1 MTQSETWSSRTI
13 FLLASIGAAVGL
25 ANIWKFP
32 YTAGEHGGGG
42 FIIIYLL
49 AIVFISFPI
58 IVTEFLLGRR
68 GKAGPVASIINVAKE
83 GGRSHLWGL
92 AAYAGTLAAVL
103 TMSFY
108 FVITGWIIYYA
119 VQMLLGNLVGLTPD
133 GVGEVFNDLTQ
144 NEVTSATY
152 HTLAA
157 LLTWVVVVGGLKNG
171 IERFVRYV
179 MPLLFL
185 LLLGFGIYAAL
196 YGDLQSALKFLFYVR
211 LEDISAK
218 TVLYA
223 SGQALFTV
231 GAGSCVMIVYG
242 SYLPRSVSLMKS
254 SFQIIAVDTLIA
266 LLAGVAIFPL
276 VFAFNLEP
284 TEGPGLLFVTLP
296 ITFSQST
303 TGSIFGTAFFL
314 MVAIAAITSAIAIVQ
329 APIVWLENRFGI
341 KRLSS
346 SVITIFCYLVIGPG
360 DSVFLRFLFR
370 LLSIGFHPGIFRA
383 ELFWPD
389 GDDRH
394 QYLSASR
401 YPVACTICWLAFTKI
416 HRSGRTTDRQYFSYK
431 RVVCMYALRRA
442 PRDPVDYVLR
452 ACRVGLLTR
461 PLEPQNW

>member
-1 MTQSETWSSRTI
+1 M
-13 FLLASIGAAVGL
+13 LASIGAAVGL

-346 SVITIFCYLVIGPG
+346 SVITIFVIWLLGLG
-360 DSVFLRFLFR
+360 TVCSFDSCSGYYPLDFIPAFSGLNFFGLMEMIGINICLPLGTLLLALFVGWRLPRYIAVDELQTGNIFLINVWF
-370 LLSIGFHPGIFRA
+370 
-383 ELFWPD
+383 
-389 GDDRH
+389 
-394 QYLSASR
+394 
-401 YPVACTICWLAFTKI
+401 
-416 HRSGRTTDRQYFSYK
+416 
-431 RVVCMYALRRA
+431 VCMR
-442 PRDPVDYVLR
+442 YVVPPAILLIMYF
-452 ACRVGLLTR
+452 GLV
-461 PLEPQNW
+461 E